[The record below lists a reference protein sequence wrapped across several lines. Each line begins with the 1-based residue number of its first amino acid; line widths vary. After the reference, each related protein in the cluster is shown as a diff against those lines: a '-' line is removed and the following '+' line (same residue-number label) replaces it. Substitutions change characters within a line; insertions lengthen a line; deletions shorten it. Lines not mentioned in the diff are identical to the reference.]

1 MTQLNLKLIEIVPE
15 KIVVIDGKQYLIL
28 GDAKVSS
35 TEKKTKEQKSTG
47 KRAYST
53 PEDTKKRREAI
64 LAVVRDTPGLNK
76 QEIIAE
82 IEKRFGLVLNSG
94 LWNAAQNALKNE
106 GHLRSEWINEKQPL
120 DGARYYAVS
129 SNASENLK
137 RIDPELER
145 LLAEEEEIERRGKA
159 DEMGREDPS
168 SLAYHAFA
176 EQAASMRAAGKS
188 NLEIAV
194 CFGIDQETVEGL
206 FTH

>member
-35 TEKKTKEQKSTG
+35 TEKKPKGNRSTD

-76 QEIIAE
+76 QEIIEE
-82 IEKRFGLVLNSG
+82 IEKRFGLVLTSG
-94 LWNAAQNALKNE
+94 LWNAAQTALKNE

-120 DGARYYAVS
+120 EGARYYAVS
-129 SNASENLK
+129 SNASEGL
-137 RIDPELER
+137 DPTVVDMLDNPGEYDN
-145 LLAEEEEIERRGKA
+145 AA
-159 DEMGREDPS
+159 DRAYRE
-168 SLAYHAFA
+168 FA
-176 EQAASMRAAGKS
+176 QEATAMHLAGK
-188 NLEIAV
+188 NNREIAEH
-194 CFGIDQETVEGL
+194 FGINEATVRSAMQS
-206 FTH
+206 